1 MVSAGADYRVKIWD
15 VRNYREIH
23 SYYTQRPTDQVTIS
37 DTGLLGIGWGG
48 HVSVVLFTLR
58 SNSRY
63 GKMHFE

>member
-58 SNSRY
+58 SNGRY

>member
-48 HVSVVLFTLR
+48 HVSVVPFHFT
-58 SNSRY
+58 
-63 GKMHFE
+63 F